1 MKFAVETKLGPEE
14 LEAYH
19 RITGKSVKRT
29 KLAVI
34 QGALLLV
41 GVAAIL
47 AGMSALLQ
55 VAFGVMPVVC
65 VVAGASMVA
74 LGVNYYRYLT
84 WKSEKRIGAGMDEQN
99 FFFQEDLLVAQSKAE
114 RVVHNYGDFK
124 TVVEA
129 QDYFALFLNKRQGYL
144 LPKKGF
150 FQGDPAEF
158 SAFMEGVTGKKV
170 IAVSIKSRKSR

>member
-1 MKFAVETKLGPEE
+1 MKFAVETRLGPEE

-19 RITGKSVKRT
+19 RITGKTVKRT

-41 GVAAIL
+41 GAAAVL
-47 AGMSALLQ
+47 AGMSALIQ

-65 VVAGASMVA
+65 VVAGAAMVA
-74 LGVNYYRYLT
+74 LGLNYYRYLT
-84 WKSEKRIGAGMDEQN
+84 WKSEKRIGAGLGEQN
-99 FFFQEDLLVAQSKAE
+99 FFFQEDLLVAQTKAE
-114 RVVHNYGDFK
+114 RVVHGYGNFRA
-124 TVVEA
+124 VVEA
-129 QDYFALFLNKRQGYL
+129 QDYFALFLNKSQGYL

-158 SAFMEGVTGKKV
+158 SAFMEGMTGKKV
-170 IAVSIKSRKSR
+170 IQVSIKTPKRR